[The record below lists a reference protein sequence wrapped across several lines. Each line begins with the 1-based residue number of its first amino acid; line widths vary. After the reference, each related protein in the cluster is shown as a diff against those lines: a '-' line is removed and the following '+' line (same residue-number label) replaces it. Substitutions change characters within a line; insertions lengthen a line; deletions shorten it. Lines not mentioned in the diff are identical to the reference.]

1 VWNAESE
8 IKTGGGV
15 NYTYD
20 GDGDRVQK
28 SNGKIYWFGAGS
40 QVLDESDAAGNVTDE
55 YVYFGGKRIA
65 HQVVSTNTLT
75 YYVEDMLGSS
85 RALATSTGTLCYD
98 ADFYPYGG
106 EHNYIN
112 TCAQNYKFTGKERDP
127 ETNNDD
133 FDARYYS
140 SAYGRF
146 LSADWSSTPTP
157 VPYANLTNPQTLNL
171 YAMVSDNPESFAD
184 LDGHANFTQSNA
196 AIGACT
202 DSGSPACSQQMATQ
216 NATAQSAGT
225 AQNQTLSLTVTS
237 GPKSGNGDTIVQ
249 SPTILTMSLTSNPP
263 LPPGS
268 YKVAVT
274 VTKDTDDAQ
283 DGQAAV
289 KAAQISVRV
298 DNVGTSN
305 AKLGGTETGPP
316 GASKITMQVGF
327 SAKNDDFHY
336 EGPANINV
344 TISRPDGWKAA
355 GSTPVDV
362 QKGNPGSPSVLG
374 VTGGKDQFTVQ

>member
-1 VWNAESE
+1 VEGSFVP
-8 IKTGGGV
+8 IGC
-15 NYTYD
+15 TYD

-40 QVLDESDAAGNVTDE
+40 QVLDESDASGNVTDE
-55 YVYFGGKRIA
+55 YIYFGGKRIA

-75 YYVEDMLGSS
+75 YYVEDLLGSS

-106 EHNYIN
+106 EHDYIN

-184 LDGHANFTQSNA
+184 LDGHKVTVQTTPGECAAGGSESCEAQNAAAVRTTVKKNDDGTFTQTHNESITTSKTSDGKTILQRA
-196 AIGACT
+196 DVVT
-202 DSGSPACSQQMATQ
+202 
-216 NATAQSAGT
+216 
-225 AQNQTLSLTVTS
+225 TVTS
-237 GPKSGNGDTIVQ
+237 DAHGTLLSATQQLRINRQ
-249 SPTILTMSLTSNPP
+249 SPSTTQPVP
-263 LPPGS
+263 
-268 YKVAVT
+268 
-274 VTKDTDDAQ
+274 
-283 DGQAAV
+283 
-289 KAAQISVRV
+289 
-298 DNVGTSN
+298 
-305 AKLGGTETGPP
+305 
-316 GASKITMQVGF
+316 
-327 SAKNDDFHY
+327 
-336 EGPANINV
+336 
-344 TISRPDGWKAA
+344 RPIRA
-355 GSTPVDV
+355 
-362 QKGNPGSPSVLG
+362 
-374 VTGGKDQFTVQ
+374 